1 MKDDAPARTIG
12 VQVERALQRLRLV
25 FLQVPGVR
33 LSLAE
38 ASRVTELETH
48 LCQVLLSAL
57 EDIGFVRRQAD
68 GLYNRQSSE

>member
-1 MKDDAPARTIG
+1 MKGDASAGRVG
-12 VQVERALQRLRLV
+12 AQVDRALHRLRLV
-25 FLQVPGVR
+25 FLQIPGVR

-57 EDIGFVRRQAD
+57 EDLGFVRRQAD
-68 GLYNRQSSE
+68 GLYHRQSSE